1 MDVLNNRNKL
11 LMLMSGV
18 LMALALT
25 LMIFNFTGAIEY
37 SKHNTITFSMLFV
50 AAIFFFVKNMR
61 RQ

>member
-1 MDVLNNRNKL
+1 
-11 LMLMSGV
+11 MLMSIA

-25 LMIFNFTGAIEY
+25 LVVFNFTGAIEY
-37 SKHNTITFSMLFV
+37 SKHNTIMFSMLFV